1 MDKSQEDIDMWY
13 KKIELI
19 GIEIKSLDQD
29 MDTNR
34 FRLKTRIM
42 NRHFINELN
51 KIGLQLINMTGTFD
65 GKLLVLLEIKVS

>member
-1 MDKSQEDIDMWY
+1 MWR
-13 KKIELI
+13 KKIEMI
-19 GIEIKSLDQD
+19 GIDIKHLDQD

-42 NRHFINELN
+42 NRHFMNELN

-65 GKLLVLLEIKVS
+65 GKLMVLLETKVL

>member
-1 MDKSQEDIDMWY
+1 MHVWR

-19 GIEIKSLDQD
+19 GIDIKHLDQD

-34 FRLKTRIM
+34 FMLKTRIM
-42 NRHFINELN
+42 NRHFINELD

-65 GKLLVLLEIKVS
+65 GKLMVLLETKGS